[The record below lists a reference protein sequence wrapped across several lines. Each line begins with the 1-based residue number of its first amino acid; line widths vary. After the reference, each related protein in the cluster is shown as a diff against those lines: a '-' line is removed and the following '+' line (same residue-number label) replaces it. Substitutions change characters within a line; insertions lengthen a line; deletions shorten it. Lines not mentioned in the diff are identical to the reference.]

1 MIILTKYNLVNEKIT
16 ANVNIMTLNSR
27 QYCIIENYVNDENV
41 NQLGKKL
48 LRRGECSF
56 FPHPGEL
63 IEGPMPVM
71 VLSDDLGLVL
81 RAEQDFDDDGTAR
94 KAGLSA
100 VHRKLFTNVP
110 S

>member
-1 MIILTKYNLVNEKIT
+1 MKFDKLVLVNEKII
-16 ANVNIMTLNSR
+16 ANVNIMTLSSR

-56 FPHPGEL
+56 FPHPSEI

-94 KAGLSA
+94 KAGLLAILCTSE
-100 VHRKLFTNVP
+100 VKNDI
-110 S
+110 

>member
-1 MIILTKYNLVNEKIT
+1 
-16 ANVNIMTLNSR
+16 MTLNSR

-94 KAGLSA
+94 KAGLS
-100 VHRKLFTNVP
+100 KT
-110 S
+110 